1 MFSYLR
7 AIRGALWAQFL
18 VSRNPFDGAS
28 TIVMGPLYGIV
39 IFAIL
44 KNSDRLD
51 LAGFALVAPF
61 LISVTVQG
69 VFQAGELFSRDRDG
83 QTLELV
89 VGAPAPYYLVLA
101 SRVTVVMAMSIPAF
115 AVTWLL
121 GWSMFGINATLHHP
135 GVFAITLFATLFA
148 ASGTSVA
155 TTALFSFGRSSRTFQ
170 ATIAFWPVMLLGG
183 VTVPVTLLPDWIEPL
198 SRAVFLY
205 WSGNLLR
212 DSFAAGA
219 VDDLL
224 LRLGALFLIGV
235 IGALFGGWLVTRM
248 LDHHKREGTLSL

>member
-1 MFSYLR
+1 
-7 AIRGALWAQFL
+7 
-18 VSRNPFDGAS
+18 
-28 TIVMGPLYGIV
+28 
-39 IFAIL
+39 
-44 KNSDRLD
+44 
-51 LAGFALVAPF
+51 
-61 LISVTVQG
+61 
-69 VFQAGELFSRDRDG
+69 
-83 QTLELV
+83 
-89 VGAPAPYYLVLA
+89 
-101 SRVTVVMAMSIPAF
+101 
-115 AVTWLL
+115 
-121 GWSMFGINATLHHP
+121 
-135 GVFAITLFATLFA
+135 
-148 ASGTSVA
+148 
-155 TTALFSFGRSSRTFQ
+155 
-170 ATIAFWPVMLLGG
+170 MLLGG